1 MGITAAVGIL
11 ATTSVA
17 STVVSAKGQSKQR
30 KGQERIRDAE
40 NRQNRINQARES
52 RIQRSQIQQAA
63 VNSGAGLDS
72 SSVIQGQQNVASQVR
87 TNELFV
93 NQISDAQAQIASGQ
107 NLKMIGQ
114 SIGQVAVS
122 YTHLTLPTIYSV

>member
-1 MGITAAVGIL
+1 MGITPAIAIL

-17 STVVSAKGQSKQR
+17 STVVSAKSQSKQR

-40 NRQNRINQARES
+40 NKQNRINQAREA
-52 RIQRSQIQQAA
+52 RIQRAQIQQTA
-63 VNSGAGLDS
+63 VNTGAGLDS

-107 NLKMIGQ
+107 KLQMIGQ
-114 SIGQVAVS
+114 SIGEVGSAAAP
-122 YTHLTLPTIYSV
+122 LFNKKK